1 MKKIFALN
9 LLLMSAVAHAQEL
22 PYFAI
27 NNPDNNGTGNSAGL
41 FSLNSTSTAFL
52 HGSREWP
59 TLSAKTN
66 NGIATYIPD
75 NSYSGPAGSALTMTN
90 ARALNLGIDPIS
102 GEVTIVDGS
111 TGATCTKYTR
121 NTISGVLCDLLE
133 YTFVGEDI
141 SGYNGGWRSPLPAS
155 TACCNRT

>member
-9 LLLMSAVAHAQEL
+9 LLLMSAAAQAQEL
-22 PYFAI
+22 PYLAI

-75 NSYSGPAGSALTMTN
+75 NSYSGRRVPRPA
-90 ARALNLGIDPIS
+90 
-102 GEVTIVDGS
+102 
-111 TGATCTKYTR
+111 ATRGTPRRPAIPTR
-121 NTISGVLCDLLE
+121 RWWLS
-133 YTFVGEDI
+133 
-141 SGYNGGWRSPLPAS
+141 R
-155 TACCNRT
+155 R

>member
-1 MKKIFALN
+1 MTI
-9 LLLMSAVAHAQEL
+9 
-22 PYFAI
+22 
-27 NNPDNNGTGNSAGL
+27 
-41 FSLNSTSTAFL
+41 TSTPQISSINKVTTTNTL
-52 HGSREWP
+52 HKVG
-59 TLSAKTN
+59 T
-66 NGIATYIPD
+66 
-75 NSYSGPAGSALTMTN
+75 LTMTN

-121 NTISGVLCDLLE
+121 NTVSGVLCDLLE

>member
-75 NSYSGPAGSALTMTN
+75 NSYRSGRQ
-90 ARALNLGIDPIS
+90 RADHRLFGDRFQRLS
-102 GEVTIVDGS
+102 
-111 TGATCTKYTR
+111 
-121 NTISGVLCDLLE
+121 VL
-133 YTFVGEDI
+133 
-141 SGYNGGWRSPLPAS
+141 
-155 TACCNRT
+155 